1 MSFVDADSEIE
12 PKVEQ
17 VEFDGKLKGSFES
30 IQEKMSHV
38 PFYTMR
44 QGDGKLDIVRVE
56 SSNIRKKPFLFYIV
70 TLKDAQLTLTYS
82 IIPGSSDRLRRAVV
96 IKNLASIL
104 SVIGADFS
112 VDETKFL
119 QYVDSVIDNLINGMS
134 QSYSTLFNKHDALL
148 SEYMELK
155 KLVKEL
161 SISNRNLTIQTSQL
175 NDENKMIGEQLK
187 SLQTYSNDALMAMI
201 EDWIEVHNSSI
212 DVGDFAKMY
221 KVPEPRVEQV
231 LDKMVSMG
239 YIELKS

>member
-1 MSFVDADSEIE
+1 MDADSEIE